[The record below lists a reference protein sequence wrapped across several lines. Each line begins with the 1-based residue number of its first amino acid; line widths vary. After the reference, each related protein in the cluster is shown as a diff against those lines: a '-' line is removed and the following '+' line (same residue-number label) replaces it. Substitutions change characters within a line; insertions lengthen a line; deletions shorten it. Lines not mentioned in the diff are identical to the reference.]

1 MASVRGYVKANLLLT
16 SVNGVSL
23 LCLLAGLSPVQAIPA
38 GNEAQ
43 YNTET
48 LKLAEK
54 ISDLKTQASYKASN
68 DNYKLF
74 FSNEK
79 LIASIDVSTKQD
91 SLIVNEK
98 QQSTELALKISD
110 DSSPQ
115 STLESSHLSL
125 GANTIAQV
133 TSVSQLSDVQPTD
146 WAFQAL
152 QSLVERY
159 GCIAGYPNGTY
170 RGNRAM
176 TRYEFAAG
184 LNACLDRVN
193 ELIATATAE
202 LVTKQD
208 LATLQKLQEEFA
220 AELATLRGRVDALE
234 ARTAELEANQF
245 STTTKLNGEVIIAAI
260 GATGGAS
267 GRDDPNIILTN
278 RVRLNLNTSFTGKDL
293 LITGLQAYN
302 FLGGV
307 DGSGS
312 LQESLG
318 LASPILSASSAR
330 TSFEPQFPGVDP
342 KTLSGISANSLQL
355 YKLLYIFPVADKL
368 TLFAGTAAEV
378 SDAFP
383 TLTPF
388 YGEGQEA
395 ISRFASLNP
404 VVRVS
409 GGTSGSG
416 LASAAG
422 FIFQISKQLDLR
434 ALYGNAN
441 ANIPQ
446 RAADIQPGVS
456 GTPLGSGVFGGSS
469 VVAAQ
474 LTFRPSSSID
484 IGLNYA
490 NSYHDINILGT
501 GLTSS
506 DIGSLVGPGLDLGT
520 PVKLNSVGG
529 TVTWRFSSKIA
540 LSGYGAAFFVDD
552 SSGAVDASTTFTSW
566 MAGIHFNDLFQQ
578 GNNAGIIFGQP
589 LYRSDADGQAQ
600 LAPDGANRA
609 VPYHLEAYYRFRVN
623 DNLSITPGAFVLF
636 NPESDSNNDTTTV
649 GVLRT
654 TFTF

>member
-1 MASVRGYVKANLLLT
+1 MKVNFLASV
-16 SVNGVSL
+16 SGVSF
-23 LCLLAGLSPVQAIPA
+23 LCLLFGWSPVLAIGAIEPGA
-38 GNEAQ
+38 DNTQTQNFSEKAANFLNE
-43 YNTET
+43 
-48 LKLAEK
+48 
-54 ISDLKTQASYKASN
+54 ASYKTSN
-68 DNYKLF
+68 DNYKSAALTLP
-74 FSNEK
+74 S
-79 LIASIDVSTKQD
+79 SSD
-91 SLIVNEK
+91 SLQTTSK
-98 QQSTELALKISD
+98 
-110 DSSPQ
+110 SSRPSVGIQ
-115 STLESSHLSL
+115 L
-125 GANTIAQV
+125 AQV

-146 WAFQAL
+146 WAFAAL

-159 GCIAGYPNGTY
+159 GCIAGYPNSTY
-170 RGNRAM
+170 RGNRAL

-193 ELIATATAE
+193 ELIATSTND

-208 LATLQKLQEEFA
+208 LATLQKLQEEFS

-234 ARTAELEANQF
+234 ARTSQLEANQF
-245 STTTKLNGEVIIAAI
+245 STTTKLNGEVIIAGI
-260 GATGGAS
+260 GATGGAPNV
-267 GRDDPNIILTN
+267 DDPNIILTN
-278 RVRLNLNTSFTGKDL
+278 RVRLNLTTSFTGKDS

-318 LASPILSASSAR
+318 LASPILSSSSAR

-342 KTLSGISANSLQL
+342 KTLTTIGANSIQL

-383 TLTPF
+383 AITPF

-404 VVRVS
+404 VVRIS

-422 FIFQISKQLDLR
+422 FIFNISKQLDLR
-434 ALYGNAN
+434 ALYGSVNAN
-441 ANIPQ
+441 LPAQ
-446 RAADIQPGVS
+446 TAD
-456 GTPLGSGVFGGSS
+456 TPLGAGVFGGSS
-469 VVAAQ
+469 VIAAQ

-490 NSYHDINILGT
+490 NSYHSINILAT

-506 DIGSLVGPGLDLGT
+506 DIGALAGVDLAT
-520 PVKLNSVGG
+520 PLKLNSVGG
-529 TVTWRFSSKIA
+529 TFSWRFSPNIA

-552 SSGAVDASTTFTSW
+552 SSGTVDASTTFTSW
-566 MAGIHFNDLFQQ
+566 MAGVHFNDLFRK

-589 LYRSDADGQAQ
+589 LYRTDASGAAN
-600 LAPDGANRA
+600 LAPAGENRA

-623 DNLSITPGAFVLF
+623 DNISITPGAFVLF
-636 NPESDSNNDTTTV
+636 NPESNSNNDTTTV